1 MAAVDPA
8 QPQAQGLSGRWR
20 RIDAGLRPR
29 LSGFWHWWTGA
40 LAAWL
45 PARVR
50 DLLGWI
56 PQRLLFRRVDTQ
68 VTLSMLRGG
77 GVRSTAALPLAD
89 LHASVADPLAGLLAQ
104 RHADV
109 PRWLVLPAAMVLRRS
124 LTLPAA
130 AADRLRDVLA
140 FEIDRQTPFT
150 AADVHHDA
158 RLLARRGDGQL
169 DVELVVVP
177 KAAVNAELDVL
188 GPIAATLAG
197 VDVDD
202 GRGGTLGVNLLP
214 TARQLRREDP
224 WRKWNLVFAAVAVLA
239 LAAGL
244 WQMLDNRRTA
254 ADLFAQQV
262 DEQVRQARGAA
273 VEQRRLLNLVEGT
286 RFLQDTR
293 AGLPTTVEVVD
304 ELARRLPDNT
314 YLEKL
319 SIEGD
324 RILLI
329 GLSGEASSLV
339 QQLEGSAL
347 WRNAAL
353 AGALQP
359 DPRTR
364 RDRFTLTA
372 QRVVRG
378 ADSPGAPDNAGVANA
393 R

>member
-1 MAAVDPA
+1 MMAAAKTA
-8 QPQAQGLSGRWR
+8 QDDAGPSGGGWR
-20 RIDAGLRPR
+20 RVEARMRPR
-29 LSGFWHWWTGA
+29 MHGFWRWWTGA

-45 PARVR
+45 PGRVR
-50 DLLGWI
+50 DLLGWT
-56 PQRLLFRRVDTQ
+56 PQRLLLRHAGGEVR
-68 VTLSMLRGG
+68 LSLLRGD
-77 GVRSTAALPLAD
+77 VERASAALPLSDVQAPM
-89 LHASVADPLAGLLAQ
+89 ADPLAGLLAQ
-104 RHADV
+104 RVVDV
-109 PRWLVLPAAMVLRRS
+109 PRWLVLPSATALRRP
-124 LTLPAA
+124 LTLPLA

-140 FEIDRQTPFT
+140 FEIDRQTPFA

-158 RLLARRGDGQL
+158 RVLTRRGDGQV

-177 KAAVNAELDVL
+177 KAVLETESAAL
-188 GPIAATLAG
+188 GPLASTLAG
-197 VDVDD
+197 VDVADAA
-202 GRGGTLGVNLLP
+202 GGTLGVNLLAP
-214 TARQLRREDP
+214 ARRARRDDP
-224 WRKWNLVFAAVAVLA
+224 WRRWNLVFAAVAVVA

-244 WQMLDNRRTA
+244 WQMLANRRAA

-262 DEQVRQARGAA
+262 DQEVQRARGAA
-273 VEQRRLLNLVEGT
+273 AEERRLLDLVEGT

-293 AGLPTTVEVVD
+293 AGRPTTVEIVD
-304 ELARRLPDNT
+304 ELSRRIPDST

-329 GLSGEASSLV
+329 GFSSEASALV
-339 QQLEGSAL
+339 QQLEGSEL

-364 RDRFTLTA
+364 KDRFTLTA
-372 QRVVRG
+372 DVAVRPVG
-378 ADSPGAPDNAGVANA
+378 GQGGANA